1 MKIEVDLNVMGLVY
15 LVLTVGLVAAAVGG
29 LLEAFSMT
37 HYQTT
42 KGWLGWL
49 MFSAALTGGLIA
61 VGLLVPVVKRLVRAL
76 TGGA

>member
-1 MKIEVDLNVMGLVY
+1 MKVEFELNLMGIVY
-15 LVLTVGLVAAAVGG
+15 LVLTVGLVASAVIG
-29 LLEAFSMT
+29 LLEALSMT

-61 VGLLVPVVKRLVRAL
+61 VGLLVPVVKRLVRAF
-76 TGGA
+76 TG